1 MSYASDIGLS
11 RRERERLDR
20 RTAMLEAAL
29 AVFAENGYEQATID
43 QVAERAEFGK
53 GTLYNYFPGGKEAI
67 LVALFEEMYEGL
79 HSAITQH
86 LASEN
91 GREAETREVFR
102 GLVARLVGHF
112 AQNRDAFLLL
122 MKEAHRLMLGQDSE
136 VVGWLMAKRD
146 AVIGEMVPAIEA
158 AMAAGHIKK
167 YPSRA
172 VAHVLMGNVQG
183 YLMYAFSATACGL
196 SPEEV
201 WPPIDQ
207 AADFIT
213 EILFDGLLTQQC

>member
-1 MSYASDIGLS
+1 MSIVSDIPLS
-11 RRERERLDR
+11 RRERERQVR
-20 RTAMLEAAL
+20 RKAMLEAAL
-29 AVFAENGYEQATID
+29 AVFAEHGFEQATID

-79 HSAITQH
+79 RSAITQH
-86 LASEN
+86 LAPDN
-91 GREAETREVFR
+91 VQQAETRDVFR
-102 GLVARLVGHF
+102 CLVARLVGHF

-122 MKEAHRLMLGQDSE
+122 MKEAHRLMLGQDPK
-136 VVGWLMAKRD
+136 VVGWLMMRRD
-146 AVIGEMVPAIEA
+146 AAIGEMVPAIEA

-167 YPSRA
+167 YPARA

-183 YLMYAFSATACGL
+183 YLMYAFSATACGQ

-201 WPPIDQ
+201 WPPIDR

-213 EILFDGLLTQQC
+213 EVLFDGLLTHEC